1 MRNHSRKACDASD
14 REGLKISMSDGRH
27 MGGKGLKMA
36 KLASYD
42 LWMFPKALNSPRC
55 GLLGRWKKTTHPFR
69 KISTDMKSE
78 PYN

>member
-14 REGLKISMSDGRH
+14 REGLKISMSDDRH

-42 LWMFPKALNSPRC
+42 LWMFPKAAYS
-55 GLLGRWKKTTHPFR
+55 
-69 KISTDMKSE
+69 
-78 PYN
+78 

>member
-42 LWMFPKALNSPRC
+42 LWMFPLTDRRHVPGEKQHNRRLWLLKLNDIKLINKANS
-55 GLLGRWKKTTHPFR
+55 
-69 KISTDMKSE
+69 
-78 PYN
+78 